1 MCIRDSALTT
11 PSIAL
16 PDSWLLRDAL
26 GVLGVDY
33 NVAKVGKASVIK
45 LDPVSFGTLASSM
58 LFLVFPVVGDI
69 TSGAA
74 RLTEALADPG
84 GFLAS
89 LQRIGAPDAV
99 ISNVAKL
106 LNWTAGS
113 PEAQASLYNIA
124 RSLYSVSDAVRNL
137 DFFTPIFDEV
147 APYAARALG
156 KVWDALGKVSPNL
169 QQMALNA
176 ANRVLQTAP
185 AVAYPS
191 SFVNIGLRWLIG
203 SDIGFFIG
211 SQIGKAIPVSLG
223 PGWSSTYNE
232 WFKQWLFG
240 IIGSLIGGGVAAFGT
255 PGLIREVYALTG
267 DPATGD
273 LLASAFE
280 RADNLGIRGIPAQ
293 VTIALAAAARAPSIF
308 ITRLVTTFNKWR
320 GVNPSYDDMLV
331 SIREAVENGIDNA
344 KANKLI
350 EGGYINPIYLDAVRA
365 QAENLALHGLDI
377 NPGEVG
383 IVAASYIRDID
394 PNLAPNLASVIAE
407 QVRDAVEDGLS
418 RGLSLR
424 SVLVDLSGIKDVKQ
438 LDSYFQ
444 DSLTRYLS
452 NYLGEKNA
460 RFIVGKIM
468 DAVKNGN
475 EEDALLLLEQTLRP
489 GVGEYGQW
497 LREFRD
503 ALLNGDFSRAL
514 ELLQYPVARQPFE
527 QAYALYQGAAASNL
541 PPSWEVNVVEDY
553 IDEYFNARKSIL
565 EGVRPP
571 TAGVKPQP
579 TSQVFQ
585 ASSDV
590 KQAANDLYQ
599 RLNQVLANAPDAVKN
614 AITPLLEQLSSVQ
627 NAGDLD
633 LLVSQLIETLGQ
645 LTVTSPDALQ
655 AVAAASLVLREFM
668 NANRDLLLPMTPT
681 AAADILSSIAAKA
694 PDNLKQAFNAAVEA
708 LRSGNVNALSD
719 LVNTLRDAAKT
730 DPTVAPLLDTVTEL
744 QQRLVP
750 PPSTPGLIETGAAAA
765 GQQPPVTQP
774 QAPQAPQV
782 QPQLP
787 PTTGGGVQALLEP
800 RQAAND
806 IFNTLNQL
814 TSKLSTDARSVVEP
828 IIEQLKTA
836 STLADITLLLRQ
848 LYVTVTDIHPSKE
861 YNALINV
868 ISNIEQSLYPTTPTD
883 AAKLI
888 NELSSKA
895 PDALRSQLNTVA
907 EELNRGVVS
916 ALGSLVEELNNQVKA
931 NPQLAPLVG
940 VLDNEWRVLMRGF
953 ARRVSELINLVNQA
967 PSQVR
972 QELTQWLTTLNNALS
987 NGYNGAPIAAYAIHV
1002 IDDALQSNPGNTAL
1016 AELRN
1021 GLLEVYRALTGSE
1034 RLPPPP
1040 PRVEETQPATVQFTT
1055 PYEELGHNVGAV
1067 TSELK
1072 DVKNANVRGQLIQLL
1087 MDFRNAVEGNNAEQA
1102 AEVFNKLRDAVNNA
1116 VGVDPEDAPTLQR
1129 MLEQLTEIYN
1139 TYTALQHGAPPP
1151 TTQPQVTQQQ
1161 PPSTTQGQAQPPS
1174 TTTATTT
1181 PPSGG
1186 MMVSG
1191 GGGAALEVLP
1201 QAPQSQTPAD
1211 KALANLENLRPQLK
1225 QNRELESELK
1235 NILGSSTIGLSI
1247 AAFLRGNKD
1256 VPKELGKL
1264 GISPREFFDALE
1276 KAGYDVDPAL
1286 KDAAASSN
1294 TWEEFF
1300 EKIRNILPERQPE
1313 EYYTRETQ
1321 KPGWAGATGL
1331 RPPTLERPGEIEV
1344 GAPLTPGG
1352 TAREMPGVTGEYA
1365 AAPGAP
1371 TAVAPYTVERIPGLP
1386 TIELMPLVVGIPPIP
1401 AIYVS
1406 SLTQQ
1411 QYGQTTTTT
1420 TTGPPAE
1427 TTQQPPE
1434 LVGPGVPPMTTGFL
1448 WPITQAGAGQRPG
1461 RKTRGVYEVLT
1472 I

>member
-1 MCIRDSALTT
+1 M
-11 PSIAL
+11 
-16 PDSWLLRDAL
+16 
-26 GVLGVDY
+26 
-33 NVAKVGKASVIK
+33 
-45 LDPVSFGTLASSM
+45 
-58 LFLVFPVVGDI
+58 
-69 TSGAA
+69 
-74 RLTEALADPG
+74 
-84 GFLAS
+84 
-89 LQRIGAPDAV
+89 
-99 ISNVAKL
+99 
-106 LNWTAGS
+106 
-113 PEAQASLYNIA
+113 
-124 RSLYSVSDAVRNL
+124 
-137 DFFTPIFDEV
+137 
-147 APYAARALG
+147 
-156 KVWDALGKVSPNL
+156 
-169 QQMALNA
+169 
-176 ANRVLQTAP
+176 
-185 AVAYPS
+185 
-191 SFVNIGLRWLIG
+191 
-203 SDIGFFIG
+203 
-211 SQIGKAIPVSLG
+211 
-223 PGWSSTYNE
+223 
-232 WFKQWLFG
+232 
-240 IIGSLIGGGVAAFGT
+240 
-255 PGLIREVYALTG
+255 
-267 DPATGD
+267 
-273 LLASAFE
+273 
-280 RADNLGIRGIPAQ
+280 
-293 VTIALAAAARAPSIF
+293 
-308 ITRLVTTFNKWR
+308 
-320 GVNPSYDDMLV
+320 
-331 SIREAVENGIDNA
+331 
-344 KANKLI
+344 
-350 EGGYINPIYLDAVRA
+350 
-365 QAENLALHGLDI
+365 
-377 NPGEVG
+377 
-383 IVAASYIRDID
+383 
-394 PNLAPNLASVIAE
+394 APNLASVIME

-424 SVLVDLSGIKDVKQ
+424 SILVDLSGIKDVKQ

-503 ALLNGDFSRAL
+503 ALLNGDFSKAL

-527 QAYALYQGAAASNL
+527 QAYAMYQGTAANL

-553 IDEYFNARKSIL
+553 IDEYFNARRSLL

-571 TAGVKPQP
+571 TAGVKPQ
-579 TSQVFQ
+579 TQTRGQVFQ

-614 AITPLLEQLSSVQ
+614 AVAPLLEQLRSVQ
-627 NAGDLD
+627 SAGDLD

-645 LTVTSPDALQ
+645 LSVTSPDALQ

-708 LRSGNVNALSD
+708 LRSGNVNALND
-719 LVNTLRDAAKT
+719 LVNTLRDAAKN
-730 DPTVAPLLDTVTEL
+730 DPTIAPLLDTVTEL

-750 PPSTPGLIETGAAAA
+750 PPSTPGLTETGAAAA

-787 PTTGGGVQALLEP
+787 PTTGGGGVQALLEP

-806 IFNTLNQL
+806 IFNTLSQL
-814 TSKLSTDARSVVEP
+814 TSKLSTGARSVVEP
-828 IIEQLKTA
+828 IINQLKTA

-848 LYVTVTDIHPSKE
+848 LYVTVTDIHPSRE

-868 ISNIEQSLYPTTPTD
+868 ISNIEQFLYPTTPTD

-888 NELSSKA
+888 SELAGKA
-895 PDALRSQLNTVA
+895 PDALRSQLNTVT

-916 ALGSLVEELNNQVKA
+916 ALGSLVEELRNQVKA

-967 PSQVR
+967 PAQVR
-972 QELTQWLTTLNNALS
+972 QELTQWLTTLYNALS
-987 NGYNGAPIAAYAIHV
+987 NGYNGAPIAAHIIHD
-1002 IDDALQSNPGNTAL
+1002 IDDALQANPGNTAL

-1021 GLLEVYRALTGSE
+1021 GLFEVYRALTGGE
-1034 RLPPPP
+1034 KLPPPP
-1040 PRVEETQPATVQFTT
+1040 PRVEEAQPATVQFTT

-1087 MDFRNAVEGNNAEQA
+1087 MDFRNAVENNNAEQA
-1102 AEVFNKLRDAVNNA
+1102 AEVFNKLRDTVNNA
-1116 VGVDPEDAPTLQR
+1116 VKTDPEDAPTLQR
-1129 MLEQLTEIYN
+1129 MLEQLAEIYN
-1139 TYTALQHGAPPP
+1139 TFTALQHGAPPP
-1151 TTQPQVTQQQ
+1151 TVQPQVTQQQ
-1161 PPSTTQGQAQPPS
+1161 PPSTTQGQVQPPS

-1201 QAPQSQTPAD
+1201 QAPQPQTPAD

-1225 QNRELESELK
+1225 QNKKLENELK
-1235 NILGSSTIGLSI
+1235 NILESSTIGLSI
-1247 AAFLRGNKD
+1247 AVFLRGNKD

-1276 KAGYDVDPAL
+1276 KAGYDIDSAL

-1313 EYYTRETQ
+1313 EYYTEETQ
-1321 KPGWAGATGL
+1321 KPGWPGATGP

-1344 GAPLTPGG
+1344 GVPLTPGG
-1352 TAREMPGVTGEYA
+1352 AAREMPGVTGEYA

-1401 AIYVS
+1401 IIYVPP
-1406 SLTQQ
+1406 LTQQ
-1411 QYGQTTTTT
+1411 YYEQATTTT

-1427 TTQQPPE
+1427 MPQQPPE
-1434 LVGPGVPPMTTGFL
+1434 LVGPGVVPPMTTGFL